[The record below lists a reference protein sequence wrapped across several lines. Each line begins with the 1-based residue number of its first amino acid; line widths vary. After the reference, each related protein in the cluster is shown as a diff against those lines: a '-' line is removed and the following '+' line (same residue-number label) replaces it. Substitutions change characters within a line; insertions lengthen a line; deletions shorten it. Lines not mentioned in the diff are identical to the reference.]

1 MDWPAA
7 DPDFEALLGQAR
19 SVACLPHA
27 DGDTLPLA
35 AIRTLA
41 ERLHR
46 AGGDGA
52 ILDAKNVRGAI
63 EGVVAGID
71 LLLTRQLNAIL
82 HAPDYQALEATWR
95 GLHMLVR
102 ASRKDMGVKVRAMS
116 IGKRELARTLRKFRG
131 HAWDQ
136 SPLFRRLY
144 DEEFGQLGGEPYGA
158 LVADYEFDHRP
169 DDVAL
174 LSDMAMIAAAAHAP
188 FIAAAAASLL
198 GMDSWAE
205 VANPRDLVR
214 IAATPEYAAW
224 RALRD
229 QQDARYV
236 GLAMPRFL
244 ARLPYGAA
252 TDPLDAFA
260 FEEDTDGSDCS
271 RLLWANAAWAFGA
284 NLARAFSDHGWCCRI
299 RGIDR
304 GGVVEG
310 LPVLR
315 HPTAN
320 GNVDRRTVTEICIT
334 ERRESE
340 LASLGLI
347 PLVHRKNS
355 DAAAFISAQ
364 SLQRPQVFDDPDATS
379 NANLSARLPYLFAS
393 CRFAHYL
400 KCIVRDKVG
409 ATMSR
414 TRLSAYLSEWLLGYV
429 DGSPAT
435 SSEEFKAAH
444 PLSAGRVVLEDVE
457 DKPGQFEAKVFLT
470 PHYQLEGLSVA
481 IRLVSRIPAQ

>member
-1 MDWPAA
+1 MGA
-7 DPDFEALLGQAR
+7 
-19 SVACLPHA
+19 VH
-27 DGDTLPLA
+27 
-35 AIRTLA
+35 TLA
-41 ERLHR
+41 ERLDASG
-46 AGGDGA
+46 AG
-52 ILDAKNVRGAI
+52 LDPMRLRSAI
-63 EGVVAGID
+63 EGVVAGLD
-71 LLLTRQLNAIL
+71 LLLSRQLNAIL
-82 HAPDYQALEATWR
+82 HHPDYQALEASWR

-102 ASRKDMGVKVRAMS
+102 SARRDMGVKVRVLNIS
-116 IGKRELARTLRKFRG
+116 KRELARICRKFRG
-131 HAWDQ
+131 QAWDQ

-144 DEEFGQLGGEPYGA
+144 DEEFGQLGGEPFGV
-158 LVADYEFDHRP
+158 LIGDYEFDHRS

-188 FIAAAAASLL
+188 FIAAAAPSLL
-198 GMDSWAE
+198 GMDSWTE
-205 VANPRDLVR
+205 VANPRDLTR
-214 IAATPEYAAW
+214 IVGTPEYVAW
-224 RALRD
+224 RALRS

-260 FEEDTDGSDCS
+260 FEEETEGADCS

-304 GGVVEG
+304 GGVVQG

-320 GNVDRRTVTEICIT
+320 GNVDRRTVTEICVT
-334 ERRESE
+334 ERHEAE

-355 DAAAFISAQ
+355 DVAAFISAQ
-364 SLQRPQVFDDPDATS
+364 SLQKPQVFDDADATS

-414 TRLSAYLSEWLLGYV
+414 SRLQSYLSEWLLSYV
-429 DGSPAT
+429 DGSPGT
-435 SSEEFKAAH
+435 SSEEFKAGH
-444 PLSAGRVVLEDVE
+444 PLSAGRVTLVDLE
-457 DKPGQFEAKVFLT
+457 DKPGQYEAKVFLT

-481 IRLVSRIPAQ
+481 IRLVSRVPSQ